1 MDALGT
7 ESAENESQA
16 VTQAVEPDHLGGT
29 SVYFS
34 TLAFFGGGGGGIL
47 LEAAGSEFRLV
58 AGLIYCGKSQTAPES
73 RSR

>member
-16 VTQAVEPDHLGGT
+16 VTQAVEPGHLGGT

-34 TLAFFGGGGGGIL
+34 TLAFFLGGGIL